1 MMTSKTKKNILLF
14 LVCSALAAWNA
25 CKKDDDLVA
34 LPQPLKNEPE
44 VITTLKLSFTDSANT
59 GNVRVA
65 TFRDP
70 DGDGGAAYD
79 IFDTIR
85 LQANKTWFAKIVL
98 LNEAVTPADTMS
110 KEVAAEKNDHLF
122 CFTPSG
128 SSASVSIT
136 DRDGNNLPLGLL
148 STWRTGAAGN
158 GFMRVELKHQVG
170 TKTGACSPG
179 ETDIQV
185 NFPVKI
191 Q

>member
-1 MMTSKTKKNILLF
+1 MYTKTKKNILL
-14 LVCSALAAWNA
+14 LLACSTLAAWHA
-25 CKKDDDLVA
+25 CKKDNDLVE
-34 LPQPLKNEPE
+34 LPQPVKNEPE

-59 GNVRVA
+59 GNVLSA

-70 DGDGGAAYD
+70 DGDGGAAFD

-85 LQANKTWFAKIVL
+85 LQANKTWFTKIVL
-98 LNEAVTPADTMS
+98 LNEAVSPADTIS

-170 TKTGACSPG
+170 TKTGACALG